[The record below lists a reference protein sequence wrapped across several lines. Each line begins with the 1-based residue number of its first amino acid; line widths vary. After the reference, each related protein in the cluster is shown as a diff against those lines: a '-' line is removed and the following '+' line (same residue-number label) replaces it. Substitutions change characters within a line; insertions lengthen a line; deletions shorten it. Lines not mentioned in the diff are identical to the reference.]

1 MTKVYVFDLDG
12 VLWRGETAIE
22 GAPEAISRLRAAG
35 KRLFFL
41 TNNSSQPRR
50 VYVEK
55 LTRLGM
61 PATEEEIVT
70 SASITATFL
79 ETNRQASGKTA
90 FAVGGPG
97 IRDELE
103 RIGMRVV
110 TVEDPEAADLA
121 CEFVVV
127 GLDRAFRYETLLRAQ
142 QCLLRGAEFIAT
154 NRDGQYP
161 METGVIPGGGSIV
174 AAVAAAAD
182 REPLTMGKPEPMG
195 LKVLLQRAGVLPEE
209 AVMVGDRLDTD
220 ILCGNR
226 CDVPTT
232 LVLTGVTTAAQAAQ
246 AAQAAPE
253 LAPTRVIATLEELS

>member
-1 MTKVYVFDLDG
+1 MPSVYVFDLDG

-22 GAPEAISRLRAAG
+22 GAPEAIARLRAAG

-79 ETNRQASGKTA
+79 STERHAAGKTA

-97 IRDELE
+97 IREELGL
-103 RIGMRVV
+103 IGMEVV
-110 TVEDPEAADLA
+110 TVADPVEKDAACD
-121 CEFVVV
+121 FVVV
-127 GLDRAFRYETLLRAQ
+127 GLDREFRYETLLRAQ
-142 QCLLRGAEFIAT
+142 QCLIRGAEFIAT

-161 METGVIPGGGSIV
+161 MEHGVIPGGGSIV
-174 AAVAAAAD
+174 AAIAAAAEQ
-182 REPLTMGKPEPMG
+182 EPITMGKPEPHG
-195 LKVLLQRAGVLPEE
+195 LRVLLERAGVDPSD

-226 CDVPTT
+226 CGVPTT
-232 LVLTGVTTAAQAAQ
+232 LVLTGVGTRAQVAAAAL
-246 AAQAAPE
+246 E
-253 LAPTRVIATLEELS
+253 LVPTRIIDTLAEL